1 MELIIILKMV
11 VMNGRLIKHK
21 ELKDFDNNNIKNIYV
36 FYKNRFHYFF
46 LFLISNF
53 LLINLFLKIEKNII
67 LLKNIVFFNYF

>member
-1 MELIIILKMV
+1 MELIIILKIVVLKMV

-46 LFLISNF
+46 LLI
-53 LLINLFLKIEKNII
+53 INIKKI
-67 LLKNIVFFNYF
+67 